1 MGYFIRY
8 DESTW
13 IVLGYSSC
21 IAHYIHYVLHHP
33 LHRYVLQNRKCTSAG
48 FCLILILTPMVLSIT
63 MTLTI
68 HVLYRYS
75 IIKTLN
81 VLPLASHSLSLL
93 PRMFSSCYSI
103 FPTLA
108 SNYSFHMKIF
118 HLNSGLFTFLYCF
131 FLDLYLFFFFV
142 YADMISS
149 GRLNLLTLTPTKQAH
164 HRTSISL
171 QM

>member
-1 MGYFIRY
+1 MGYFICY

-63 MTLTI
+63 MTSTI

-93 PRMFSSCYSI
+93 PRMFSSCCYI

-108 SNYSFHMKIF
+108 SNYSCFIWRYFILTLFYLPFFIVFSLIF
-118 HLNSGLFTFLYCF
+118 I
-131 FLDLYLFFFFV
+131 FFFFV
-142 YADMISS
+142 YADMISL